1 LINKD
6 TLIFASFS
14 STPGNN
20 GCIFFNNKFEKH
32 NLNAIYKSFYSED
45 IKQSLDAAKILKF
58 SGFAVSMPFK
68 FEITN
73 FVDHLDDSVVKIGAA
88 NTVIIINEKT
98 YAYNTDWLAVQKYL
112 HTNNVKKITIL
123 GDGGFSKAVQ
133 YACIQSD
140 IFFDLITRSN
150 WEDIK
155 NQKGTLF
162 NATPVEV
169 EADNLIDGR
178 PHTEM
183 GKEIA
188 LLQAEEQF
196 NLYTSHFNLEV

>member
-1 LINKD
+1 MINKD

-14 STPGNN
+14 SSPGNN
-20 GCIFFNNKFEKH
+20 GCIFFNNKFEKY
-32 NLNAIYKSFYSED
+32 NLNAIYKSFYSEN
-45 IKQSLDAAKILKF
+45 IKQSLDSAKILKF

-68 FEITN
+68 FEITKY
-73 FVDHLDDSVVKIGAA
+73 VDYLDDPVVKIGAA
-88 NTVIIINEKT
+88 NTVIIKNGKT
-98 YAYNTDWLAVQKYL
+98 YAYNTDWLAVQEYL
-112 HTNNVKKITIL
+112 SINNIKKITIL

-133 YACIQSD
+133 YACTQSD
-140 IFFDLITRSN
+140 IVYDLITRSN

-155 NQKGTLF
+155 NQTGVLF

-169 EADNLIDGR
+169 EANNLIDGR
-178 PHTEM
+178 PHTET

-196 NLYTSHFNLEV
+196 TLYTSFFNFEV

>member
-14 STPGNN
+14 SSPGNN
-20 GCIFFNNKFEKH
+20 GCIFFNNKFEKY
-32 NLNAIYKSFYSED
+32 NLNAIYKSFYSEN
-45 IKQSLDAAKILKF
+45 IKQSLDSAKILKF

-68 FEITN
+68 FEITKY
-73 FVDHLDDSVVKIGAA
+73 VDYLDDPVVKIGAA
-88 NTVIIINEKT
+88 NTVIIKNGKT
-98 YAYNTDWLAVQKYL
+98 YAYNTDWLAVQEYL
-112 HTNNVKKITIL
+112 SINNIKKITIL

-133 YACIQSD
+133 YACTQSD
-140 IFFDLITRSN
+140 IVYDLITRSN

-155 NQKGTLF
+155 NQTGVLF

-169 EADNLIDGR
+169 EANNLIDGR
-178 PHTEM
+178 PHTET

-196 NLYTSHFNLEV
+196 TLYTSFFNFEV